1 MALVCSDSLSRLQSK
16 GPLLGGRVIP
26 QPAGPL
32 GGLEGT
38 YGSALLLCLHHSL
51 WQECPSPQAS
61 HQYPICHGRVIYNIQ
76 KISNYLNNQ
85 QQVTRQ
91 LNRVHTVEEV
101 WALSGALPILA
112 SLWSSLHVSW
122 VPRPRLNLF
131 FPCDSRRSKV
141 ICATDR
147 WRPS

>member
-1 MALVCSDSLSRLQSK
+1 MAQLCCSAYTIAS
-16 GPLLGGRVIP
+16 GRN
-26 QPAGPL
+26 
-32 GGLEGT
+32 
-38 YGSALLLCLHHSL
+38 AL
-51 WQECPSPQAS
+51 PPKP
-61 HQYPICHGRVIYNIQ
+61 PISILFVTAVIYNIQ

-91 LNRVHTVEEV
+91 LNHVHSVEEM
-101 WALSGALPILA
+101 WALAGALPILA

-122 VPRPRLNLF
+122 VLRPGLNLF